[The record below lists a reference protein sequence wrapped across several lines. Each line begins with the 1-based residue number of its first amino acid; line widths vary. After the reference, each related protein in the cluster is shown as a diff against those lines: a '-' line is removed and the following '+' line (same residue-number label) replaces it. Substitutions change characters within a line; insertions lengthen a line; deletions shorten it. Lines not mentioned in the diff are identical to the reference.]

1 MRNTVTMKRTLAT
14 VRALGFGLILL
25 AAGSSAWAQGPEGGG
40 AWRPGS
46 LLEAVTS
53 TLLFGLIGIVLAIL
67 GFKLFDLAVRFNL
80 ESEVCE
86 KNNVAVAILSG
97 AMILGICIIVA
108 AAVL

>member
-1 MRNTVTMKRTLAT
+1 MKRTIGR

-25 AAGSSAWAQGPEGGG
+25 AAGSSAWAQGPERGG

-46 LLEAVTS
+46 MLEAAAS
-53 TLLFGLIGIVLAIL
+53 TALFGLIGIVLAIL
-67 GFKLFDLAVRFNL
+67 GFKLFDLAIRFNL

-86 KNNVAVAILSG
+86 KNNLAVAILGGS
-97 AMILGICIIVA
+97 MILGICIIIA